1 MKTRLAAVAAIVLAI
16 STIAPEAQTPPPT
29 SFRYERPIL
38 VAGAGP
44 HRLAIDVPMITA
56 GTPFKV
62 TTRSSEDAERRAIA
76 SGGLVDLRLFNPA
89 GAEIPHLL
97 VPSPDDAPIWRT
109 AAALLP
115 VAPVENEKK
124 RTSGFEADLG
134 EPATIDRFRFDRL
147 APPFLKVLRLEGS
160 GDRAHWTLLVEEGTV
175 FDLPASRLR
184 HVEIGFPAGTYRYLR
199 VTWDDTRSGRVG
211 PPTSV
216 SARVVS
222 SVTPPPALTTSVVF
236 ERRPSEPGR
245 SRFRLRLP
253 AARLPIVALEL
264 DVASGHVMRDIE
276 VSEARLTG
284 AEAVPAVIGRGTLK
298 RVEQGSLAATALVVQ
313 IQPPVEP
320 ELDVVVDDGNN
331 PPLDLRGVTARFAE
345 LPWIYFETQG
355 AAMARY
361 GNPALSAPR
370 YDLEAV
376 RQTVRIDRVADA
388 VWGTVR
394 ERGEAETQ
402 AAASPP
408 ALPTVGAEIDATKF
422 QYLRGL
428 PPGDGG
434 LIGVSLDE
442 AVLVHSSGVTGRF
455 ADVRIIDDDGNQIP
469 YLLERSAEPLSKD
482 ATLERVESPPAALGT
497 KSKQTVYR
505 LQWPYD
511 KLPAS
516 RLALTTSARVFQR
529 KLSVAAQRQ
538 PDRRHREAWIET
550 FASAS
555 WAHTAQE
562 TPAPALTITLPAIDA
577 SELLLTVAEGD
588 NTVLPITGARLLFP
602 QYRLRFFRE
611 VDAELTLAYG
621 QPELTAPSYDLALL
635 APRLLGVNATEVTPE
650 PEPGE
655 NGPSG
660 TSLLSPGWFWGVLG
674 VAVIVLVGVI
684 VRLLRKQAV

>member
-1 MKTRLAAVAAIVLAI
+1 MKTRLAAVAATFLAI
-16 STIAPEAQTPPPT
+16 STIGSEAQTPPPT

-44 HRLAIDVPMITA
+44 HRLAIDVPMITP

-76 SGGLVDLRLFNPA
+76 SGGLVDLRLFDNS

-97 VPSPDDAPIWRT
+97 VPSPDEAPIWRT

-115 VAPVENEKK
+115 VAPIENEKE

-160 GDRAHWTLLVEEGTV
+160 GDRAHWTLLREEATV

-184 HVEIGFPAGTYRYLR
+184 HVEIGFPAGAYRYLR

-211 PPTSV
+211 SPPSV

-222 SVTPPPALTTSVVF
+222 SVTAPPALTTPVVF

-264 DVASGHVMRDIE
+264 DVASGHVMRDVE

-298 RVEQGSLAATALVVQ
+298 RVEQKSLAATALVVQ

-345 LPWIYFETQG
+345 LPWIYFETKG
-355 AAMARY
+355 AATARY

-376 RQTVRIDRVADA
+376 RQTVRIDRVPDA
-388 VWGTVR
+388 VWGTAR
-394 ERGEAETQ
+394 ER
-402 AAASPP
+402 AAAEAQTEPPP

-434 LIGVSLDE
+434 LIGVRLDE

-455 ADVRIIDDDGNQIP
+455 ADVRIIDDAGNQIP

-482 ATLERVESPPAALGT
+482 ATLERVETPPAALGS

-511 KLPAS
+511 KVPAS

-529 KLSVAAQRQ
+529 RLSVAALRQ
-538 PDRRHREAWIET
+538 PDKRHRDPWIET

-555 WAHTAQE
+555 WAHSAQE
-562 TPAPALTITLPAIDA
+562 TSAPALTIALPAIEA
-577 SELLLTVAEGD
+577 SELLVTVAEGD

-611 VDAELTLAYG
+611 VDAELRLAYG

-635 APRLLGVNATEVTPE
+635 APRLLGVNATDVTPE
-650 PEPGE
+650 PEPGQG
-655 NGPSG
+655 GPSG
-660 TSLLSPGWFWGVLG
+660 SSLLSPGWFWAVLG
-674 VAVIVLVGVI
+674 VAVVVLVGVI
-684 VRLLRKQAV
+684 VRLVRKQTA